1 LWVDLLPPAL
11 AQPLTFGI
19 LAGCSGD
26 RRTQVALIN
35 DKGCLIMDKAR
46 KPFRIIIIVLAV
58 VIVGSLLIYGFSPA
72 PGTP

>member
-1 LWVDLLPPAL
+1 MA
-11 AQPLTFGI
+11 
-19 LAGCSGD
+19 
-26 RRTQVALIN
+26 
-35 DKGCLIMDKAR
+35 KAT